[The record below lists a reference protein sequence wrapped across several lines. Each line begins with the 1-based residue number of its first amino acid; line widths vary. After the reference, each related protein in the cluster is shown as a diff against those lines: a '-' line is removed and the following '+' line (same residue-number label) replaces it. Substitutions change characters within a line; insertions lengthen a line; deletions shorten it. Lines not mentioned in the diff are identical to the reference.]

1 MNVESSSS
9 NTVTNTVLDSLEP
22 IPTEDPLRENI
33 RLLGRILGETISR
46 AHGDE
51 VLEQVESIRKIAHAS
66 RKDQTSDSERDALT
80 SLLTELSDE
89 QMLIVARAFNQ
100 FLNLANIAEQ
110 YQSIA
115 PGESSAH
122 NGERFLRQFLCESK
136 SKINTGDLQNAIKQL
151 SIELVFTAHP
161 TEVSRRTL
169 IQKHHL
175 LNDCLVALDKTQ
187 GEEEEQQDIRS
198 RISELVSQAWHTDEI
213 RERRPTPVDEAK
225 WGFSVFE
232 QSLWYAVPKFM
243 RRMHKMVREEL
254 DTNMPLNWMPLS
266 FVSWMGGD
274 RDGNPFVTSQVSQ
287 EVLLSS
293 RWMAM
298 ELYLEDV
305 EKLCAELSLTKCTD
319 ELRNRV
325 GYGGEPYRI
334 LLRDLRDEIKE
345 TRDHL
350 GAVLKGELTHARD
363 LITRTE
369 QLLDPLEL
377 CYRSLTESGL
387 ENVADGLLRD
397 TLWRAYAFGAPLVK
411 LDIRQDSERH
421 TEVLSELTRYLGI
434 GDYAQWTEKDKQN
447 FLLTELSSKR
457 PLIPVDWQA
466 SEPVAEVLQTC
477 RLIANTEPE
486 ALGIY
491 IISMARHPSDVLAVQ
506 LLLRE
511 CGCHFRLPVAPL
523 FETLDDL
530 NRSESVIAELLNNDW
545 YRGYLQGCQYVMIG
559 YSDSAKDA
567 GFFAAGWAQYRA
579 QEALVALA
587 EKHNLKLVLFHGR
600 GGTVGRGGA
609 PAHSALLSQPPGS
622 LAGGLRVTEQG
633 EMIRFKYGL
642 TDLAVQSMA
651 RFAAAILEGNLMP
664 PPKPKDSWRS
674 VMDQLG
680 EQSCAVYR
688 GIVREDPSFV
698 PYFRAATPEQELG
711 KLPLGSRPTKRKP
724 GGGVETLR
732 AIPWIFA
739 WSQSRMMLPAW
750 LGTGEALAKTRVE
763 HEAVLLEMFEQWPF
777 FRTRLSMLE
786 MVFSKTDPWLASL
799 YDEKLVPEDQRHW
812 GEALRQRLQNSINQ
826 LVDLVPSHK
835 LMESDPQLKA
845 SIKIRNP
852 YIDPLNILQVE
863 LLRRSRECGEVC
875 GGTQLEKAL
884 MVTIAGVAAGLRNT
898 G

>member
-1 MNVESSSS
+1 M
-9 NTVTNTVLDSLEP
+9 TVTTKLPTSEPVGTGFKAEATADSVR
-22 IPTEDPLRENI
+22 DNI
-33 RLLGRILGETISR
+33 RLLGRVLGQTISQ

-51 VLEQVESIRKIAHAS
+51 VLEQVESIRKIAVAS
-66 RKDQTSDSERDALT
+66 RKEEAAAREDLTQLLT
-80 SLLTELSDE
+80 SLSDE

-110 YQSIA
+110 YQSIDPSHDLA
-115 PGESSAH
+115 HGGEDVLRTFLQRSKTEVSSV
-122 NGERFLRQFLCESK
+122 
-136 SKINTGDLQNAIKQL
+136 DLQQGLQEL

-169 IQKHHL
+169 IQKHQL
-175 LNDCLVALDKTQ
+175 LTDCLGALKGAQD
-187 GEEEEQQDIRS
+187 EEQKDEIIE
-198 RISELVSQAWHTDEI
+198 RIGDLVAQAWHTDEI

-232 QSLWYAVPKFM
+232 SSLWYAVPKFM
-243 RRMHKMVREEL
+243 RRLHKMVEQE
-254 DTNMPLNWMPLS
+254 TEFSMPRDWMPLS

-274 RDGNPFVTSQVSQ
+274 RDGNPFVTAEVSK
-287 EVLLSS
+287 EVLYSS

-298 ELYLEDV
+298 DLYLRDV
-305 EKLCAELSLTKCTD
+305 EKLCSELSIVNCSE
-319 ELRNRV
+319 ELRLVV
-325 GYGGEPYRI
+325 GETSEPYRD
-334 LLRDLRDEIKE
+334 LLRKLRDDIHE
-345 TRDHL
+345 TRDCL
-350 GAVLKGELTHARD
+350 TAVLKGDSNSRARD
-363 LITRTE
+363 VVTHTA
-369 QLLDPLEL
+369 QLLEPLEL
-377 CYRSLTESGL
+377 CHRSLMETGL
-387 ENVADGLLRD
+387 ENVANGLLRD
-397 TLWRAYAFGAPLVK
+397 TLWRVYAFGAPMVK

-434 GDYAQWTEKDKQN
+434 GDYAQWTEQNKQS
-447 FLLTELSSKR
+447 FLLTELNSRR
-457 PLIPVDWQA
+457 PLIPADWQP
-466 SEPVAEVLQTC
+466 SESVAEVVATC
-477 RLIANTEPE
+477 RLIAQTDPG

-491 IISMARHPSDVLAVQ
+491 IISMAKYASDVLAVQ

-511 CGCHFRLPVAPL
+511 CGCQYPMSVAPL

-530 NRSESVIAELLNNDW
+530 NRSESVIGELFKSDW
-545 YRGYLQGCQYVMIG
+545 YRGYLQGQQHVMIG

-579 QEALVALA
+579 QEALVNLA
-587 EKHNLKLVLFHGR
+587 QKYDIKLVLFHGR

-642 TDLAVQSMA
+642 TDLAVQSMS
-651 RFAAAILEGNLMP
+651 RFSAAILEGNLLP
-664 PPKPKDSWRS
+664 PPKPKPSWRE
-674 VMDQLG
+674 VMDNLS
-680 EQSCAVYR
+680 ESSCAVYR

-750 LGTGEALAKTRVE
+750 LGTGEALEKARQE
-763 HEAVLLEMFEQWPF
+763 FEPVLLEMFEQWPF

-786 MVFSKTDPWLASL
+786 MVFAKTEPWLASL
-799 YDEKLVPEDQRHW
+799 YDQHLVPEDQRHW
-812 GEALRQRLQNSINQ
+812 GEALRGRLANSIHQ
-826 LVDLVPSHK
+826 LVELVPSHR

-875 GGTQLEKAL
+875 GGTVLEKAL

>member
-1 MNVESSSS
+1 MTETDVQA
-9 NTVTNTVLDSLEP
+9 EP
-22 IPTEDPLRENI
+22 TAAAVADPIEATLSGDPLRDNI
-33 RLLGRILGETISR
+33 RLLGRILGQTINS
-46 AHGDE
+46 AHGDP
-51 VLEQVESIRKIAHAS
+51 VLEQVESIRKIAHAA
-66 RKDQTSDSERDALT
+66 RKGEQTEREALT
-80 SLLTELSDE
+80 QLLSGLSDDE
-89 QMLIVARAFNQ
+89 MLIVARAFNQ

-115 PGESSAH
+115 PGEFSAH
-122 NGERFLRQFLCESK
+122 SGELFLKQFLHDSQ
-136 SKINTGDLQNAIKQL
+136 SKISAGELQNALKQL

-187 GEEEEQQDIRS
+187 DQEELQDIRN
-198 RISELVSQAWHTDEI
+198 RISELISQAWHTDEI
-213 RERRPTPVDEAK
+213 RGQRPTPVDEAK

-232 QSLWYAVPKFM
+232 QSLWFAVPKFM
-243 RRMHKMVREEL
+243 RRMHKMIGEEL
-254 DTNMPLNWMPLS
+254 NFSMPLDWMPLS

-274 RDGNPFVTSQVSQ
+274 RDGNPFVTSEVSK
-287 EVLLSS
+287 EVLYSS

-305 EKLCAELSLTKCTD
+305 ERLCAELSLVDCSE
-319 ELRNRV
+319 ELQSAV
-325 GYGGEPYRI
+325 GNSSEPYRT
-334 LLRDLRDEIKE
+334 LLRRLRDDIKE

-350 GAVLKGELTHARD
+350 GDVLKGELTHAQDIIRS
-363 LITRTE
+363 TK

-377 CYRSLTESGL
+377 CYRSLVDSGL
-387 ENVADGLLRD
+387 ENVANGLLRD

-434 GDYAQWTEKDKQN
+434 GDYAQWSEKDKQN
-447 FLLTELSSKR
+447 FLLTELASKR
-457 PLIPVDWQA
+457 PLIPVDWQG
-466 SEPVAEVLQTC
+466 SEPVDEVLSTC
-477 RLIANTEPE
+477 RLIANTDPE

-491 IISMARHPSDVLAVQ
+491 IISMARQPSDVLIVQ
-506 LLLRE
+506 LLLKE
-511 CGCHFRLPVAPL
+511 CGCRFRLPVAPL

-530 NRSESVIAELLNNDW
+530 NRSETVIAELLNNEW

-579 QEALVALA
+579 QEALVALV
-587 EKHNLKLVLFHGR
+587 EKHKLKLVLFHGR

-622 LAGGLRVTEQG
+622 LSGGLRVTEQG

-651 RFAAAILEGNLMP
+651 RFSAAILEGNLLP
-664 PPKPKDSWRS
+664 PPKPKDQWRT
-674 VMDQLG
+674 VMEQLSD
-680 EQSCAVYR
+680 ESCAVYR
-688 GIVREDPSFV
+688 SIVREDPSFV

-750 LGTGEALAKTRVE
+750 LGTGEALAKTRE
-763 HEAVLLEMFEQWPF
+763 QSESVLLEMFEQWPF

-812 GEALRQRLQNSINQ
+812 GVSLRQRLDNSIKQ
-826 LVDLVPSHK
+826 VVDLVPSHR

-863 LLRRSRECGEVC
+863 LLRRLRDCGEVC
-875 GGTQLEKAL
+875 GGTELEKAL

>member
-1 MNVESSSS
+1 MDGEL
-9 NTVTNTVLDSLEP
+9 TVPNAGAAN
-22 IPTEDPLRENI
+22 EDPLRENI
-33 RLLGRILGETISR
+33 RLLGRVLGQTINS
-46 AHGDE
+46 AHGNE
-51 VLEQVESIRKIAHAS
+51 VLEQVESIRKIALAS
-66 RKDQTSDSERDALT
+66 RKDPSASRTELT
-80 SLLTELSDE
+80 NLLTELSDE

-115 PGESSAH
+115 PGEQSAH
-122 NGERFLRQFLCESK
+122 SGEQALSTFLAK
-136 SKINTGDLQNAIKQL
+136 SQVSVSPADLQNALRNL

-169 IQKHHL
+169 IQKHQL
-175 LNDCLVALDKTQ
+175 LNDCLSELDKTH
-187 GEEEEQQDIRS
+187 ESEARDDIVS
-198 RISELVSQAWHTDEI
+198 RIDELITQAWHTDEI

-225 WGFSVFE
+225 WGFAVFE

-243 RRMHKMVREEL
+243 RRLHSTITTETKL
-254 DTNMPLNWMPLS
+254 TMPLDWMPLS

-287 EVLLSS
+287 EVLHSS

-298 ELYLEDV
+298 DLYLVDV
-305 EKLCAELSLTKCTD
+305 ERLCAELSLAHCSE
-319 ELRNRV
+319 ELRERV
-325 GYGGEPYRI
+325 GPCAEPYRV
-334 LLRDLRDEIKE
+334 LLRQLRDDIHE
-345 TRDHL
+345 TRDYL
-350 GAVLKGELTHARD
+350 SDVLTGETPAKARD
-363 LITRTE
+363 RITHTQ
-369 QLLDPLEL
+369 QLLEPLEL
-377 CYRSLTESGL
+377 CYRSLSETGL
-387 ENVADGLLRD
+387 ANIANGLLRD
-397 TLWRAYAFGAPLVK
+397 TLWRVYAFGAPLVK

-421 TEVLSELTRYLGI
+421 KEALSELTRYLGI
-434 GDYAQWTEKDKQN
+434 GDYGQWSESDKQS
-447 FLLTELSSKR
+447 FLLTELNSRR
-457 PLIPVDWQA
+457 PLIPTDWQP
-466 SEPVAEVLQTC
+466 SEPVAEVLATC
-477 RLIANTEPE
+477 RLIAATDPE

-491 IISMARHPSDVLAVQ
+491 IISMAQYASDVLAVM

-511 CGCHFRLPVAPL
+511 CGCHYRMPVAPL

-530 NRSESVIAELLNNDW
+530 NRAESVITELLKNDW
-545 YRGYLQGCQYVMIG
+545 YRGYLQGRQYIMIG

-579 QEALVALA
+579 QEALVSIA
-587 EKHNLKLVLFHGR
+587 EQHGLQLVLFHGR

-642 TDLAVQSMA
+642 TDLAVQSIA
-651 RFAAAILEGNLMP
+651 RFAAAILEGNLQP
-664 PPKPKDSWRS
+664 PPKPKKSWRQ
-674 VMDQLG
+674 VMDDLSTS
-680 EQSCAVYR
+680 SCAVYR

-750 LGTGEALAKTRVE
+750 LGTGEALAQARATS
-763 HEAVLLEMFEQWPF
+763 HEVLLEMFEQWPF

-786 MVFSKTDPWLASL
+786 MVFSKTDPWLSSI
-799 YDEKLVPEDQRHW
+799 YDEKLVPAELRHW
-812 GEALRQRLQNSINQ
+812 GDDLRERLDNSIKQ

-835 LMESDPQLKA
+835 LMESDPQLQA
-845 SIKIRNP
+845 SIKIRSP

-875 GGTQLEKAL
+875 GGTVLEKAL

>member
-1 MNVESSSS
+1 MTTKSADSSVSESLTRDSNEPSS
-9 NTVTNTVLDSLEP
+9 
-22 IPTEDPLRENI
+22 DPLRDNI
-33 RLLGRILGETISR
+33 RLLGRILGQTINQ

-51 VLEQVESIRKIAHAS
+51 VLEQIESIRKIAHAS
-66 RKDQTSDSERDALT
+66 RKGEMTAREDLTQLLT
-80 SLLTELSDE
+80 SLSDE
-89 QMLIVARAFNQ
+89 QMLIVARSFNQ

-110 YQSIA
+110 YQSIS
-115 PGESSAH
+115 PGAQSAH
-122 NGERFLRQFLCESK
+122 GGEDVLRRFLQRSK
-136 SKINTGDLQNAIKQL
+136 TEVSTLDLQQGLRQL

-169 IQKHHL
+169 ILKHQL
-175 LNDCLVALDKTQ
+175 LTDCLLDL
-187 GEEEEQQDIRS
+187 ERVSDDEQRNDVID
-198 RISELVSQAWHTDEI
+198 RIEDLISQAWHTDEI

-232 QSLWYAVPKFM
+232 SSLWYAVPKFM
-243 RRMHKMVREEL
+243 RRLHKMIDQET
-254 DTNMPLNWMPLS
+254 DFSMPLEWMPLS

-274 RDGNPFVTSQVSQ
+274 RDGNPFVTAKVTN

-298 ELYLEDV
+298 DLYLRDV
-305 EKLCAELSLTKCTD
+305 EKLCSELSVVDCNE
-319 ELRNRV
+319 ELRGVV
-325 GYGGEPYRI
+325 GDAPEPYRH
-334 LLRDLRDEIKE
+334 LLRGLRDDIHE
-345 TRDHL
+345 TRDYL
-350 GAVLKGELTHARD
+350 TAVLKGEDTGDYRD
-363 LITRTE
+363 LITRSA
-369 QLLDPLEL
+369 QLLQPLEL
-377 CYRSLTESGL
+377 CFRSLQECGL
-387 ENVADGLLRD
+387 EKVARGLLQD
-397 TLWRAYAFGAPLVK
+397 TLWRVYAFGAPMVK
-411 LDIRQDSERH
+411 LDIRQDSDRH
-421 TEVLSELTRYLGI
+421 KEVLSELTRYLGI
-434 GDYAQWTEKDKQN
+434 GDYAQWTEQDKQS
-447 FLLTELSSKR
+447 FLLTELNSRR
-457 PLIPVDWQA
+457 PLIPSGWQA
-466 SEPVAEVLQTC
+466 SESVTEVLDTC
-477 RLIANTEPE
+477 RLIGRTDPE

-491 IISMARHPSDVLAVQ
+491 IISMAQYPSDVLAVQ

-511 CGCHFRLPVAPL
+511 CGCQYPMSVAPL

-530 NRSESVIAELLNNDW
+530 NRAESVISQLFKNDW
-545 YRGYLQGCQYVMIG
+545 YRGYLQGQQHVMIG

-579 QEALVALA
+579 QEALVSLA
-587 EKHNLKLVLFHGR
+587 QEHGIKLVLFHGR

-642 TDLAVQSMA
+642 TDLAVQSMS
-651 RFAAAILEGNLMP
+651 RFSAAILEGNLMP
-664 PPKPKDSWRS
+664 PPKPKPSWRE
-674 VMDQLG
+674 VMDSLS
-680 EQSCAVYR
+680 ESSCQVYR
-688 GIVREDPSFV
+688 SIVREDPSFV

-750 LGTGEALAKTRVE
+750 LGTGEALEKTRQSYE
-763 HEAVLLEMFEQWPF
+763 PVLLEMFEQWPF

-786 MVFSKTDPWLASL
+786 MVFVKTEPSLASL
-799 YDEKLVPEDQRHW
+799 YDQHLVPEDQRHW
-812 GEALRQRLQNSINQ
+812 GEALRGRLANSIHQ
-826 LVDLVPSHK
+826 LVELVPSHK
-835 LMESDPQLKA
+835 LMESDPQLNA
-845 SIKIRNP
+845 AIKIRNP

-863 LLRRSRECGEVC
+863 LLRRSRECGEIC
-875 GGTQLEKAL
+875 GGTVLEKAL

>member
-1 MNVESSSS
+1 MTEQSINPELDQSSTDSNVGMPA
-9 NTVTNTVLDSLEP
+9 DSLR
-22 IPTEDPLRENI
+22 DNL
-33 RLLGRILGETISR
+33 RLLGRILGQTINN

-66 RKDQTSDSERDALT
+66 RKEEASAREDLTQLLT
-80 SLLTELSDE
+80 SLSDE

-110 YQSIA
+110 YQIIS
-115 PGESSAH
+115 PSGESAH
-122 NGERFLRQFLCESK
+122 GGEEVLRKFLQCSK
-136 SKINTGDLQNAIKQL
+136 TEVSSTDLQKGLRDL

-169 IQKHHL
+169 ILKHQL
-175 LNDCLVALDKTQ
+175 LTDCLLELEQASD
-187 GEEEEQQDIRS
+187 EEQRDEVVE
-198 RISELVSQAWHTDEI
+198 RISDLITQAWHTDEI

-232 QSLWYAVPKFM
+232 NSLWYAVPKFM
-243 RRMHKMVREEL
+243 RRMHKMVEQE
-254 DTNMPLNWMPLS
+254 TEFSMPKDWMPLS

-274 RDGNPFVTSQVSQ
+274 RDGNPFVTHEISQ

-298 ELYLEDV
+298 DLYLRDV
-305 EKLCAELSLTKCTD
+305 ENLCSELSLTECNE
-319 ELRNRV
+319 ELRQRV
-325 GYGGEPYRI
+325 GDSSEPYRT
-334 LLRDLRDEIKE
+334 LLRQLRDDIIE
-345 TRDHL
+345 TL
-350 GAVLKGELTHARD
+350 SYLTAVLKGEDAGLARD
-363 LITRTE
+363 VITSTA

-377 CYRSLTESGL
+377 CYRSLMDTGL
-387 ENVADGLLRD
+387 ANIANGLLQD
-397 TLWRAYAFGAPLVK
+397 TLWRVYAFGAPMVK

-434 GDYAQWTEKDKQN
+434 GDYAQWTEQDKQN
-447 FLLTELSSKR
+447 FLLTELNSRR
-457 PLIPVDWQA
+457 PLIPADWQA
-466 SEPVAEVLQTC
+466 SESVTEVIKTC
-477 RLIANTEPE
+477 QLIGKTDPE

-491 IISMARHPSDVLAVQ
+491 IISMARYPSDILAVQ

-511 CGCHFRLPVAPL
+511 CGCPFPMSVAPL

-530 NRSESVIAELLNNDW
+530 NRAESVIDQLFKNDW
-545 YRGYLQGCQYVMIG
+545 YRGYLQGQQHVMIG

-579 QEALVALA
+579 QEALVNLA
-587 EKHNLKLVLFHGR
+587 EKHNIKLVLFHGR

-642 TDLAVQSMA
+642 TDLAVQSMS
-651 RFAAAILEGNLMP
+651 RFSAAILEGNLLP
-664 PPKPKDSWRS
+664 PPKPKPDWRA
-674 VMDQLG
+674 VMDNLS
-680 EQSCAVYR
+680 ESSCKVYR
-688 GIVREDPSFV
+688 GVVREDPSFV

-750 LGTGEALAKTRVE
+750 LGTGEALEQARVE
-763 HEAVLLEMFEQWPF
+763 YEPVLLEMFEQWPF

-786 MVFSKTDPWLASL
+786 MVFTKTDPWLASL
-799 YDEKLVPEDQRHW
+799 YDQHLVPEDQRHW
-812 GEALRQRLQNSINQ
+812 GEALRGKLANSVHQ
-826 LVDLVPSHK
+826 LVELVPSHK

-845 SIKIRNP
+845 SIKVRNP

-875 GGTQLEKAL
+875 GGTVLEKAL

>member
-1 MNVESSSS
+1 MSVETLSPA
-9 NTVTNTVLDSLEP
+9 THTT
-22 IPTEDPLRENI
+22 TEATQPAPGNDPLRENI
-33 RLLGRILGETISR
+33 RLLGRILGQTISQ

-51 VLEQVESIRKIAHAS
+51 VLEQVESIRQIAHAS
-66 RKDQTSDSERDALT
+66 RKNQASARDDLT
-80 SLLTELSDE
+80 RVLTALSDE

-115 PGESSAH
+115 PSEKMSHSGEQA
-122 NGERFLRQFLCESK
+122 LRQFLQRSQSEVSAA
-136 SKINTGDLQNAIKQL
+136 DLQQGLKQL

-169 IQKHHL
+169 IQKHQQ
-175 LNDCLVALDKTQ
+175 LNDCLSSLEYSQEA
-187 GEEEEQQDIRS
+187 EQQEEIIE
-198 RISELVSQAWHTDEI
+198 RISDLVSQAWHTDEI

-232 QSLWYAVPKFM
+232 NSLWYAVPKFM
-243 RRMHKMVREEL
+243 RRLNKMVTEEIGC
-254 DTNMPLNWMPLS
+254 TMPLNWMPLS

-274 RDGNPFVTSQVSQ
+274 RDGNPFVTSEVSQ

-298 ELYLEDV
+298 DLYLQDV
-305 EKLCAELSLTKCTD
+305 EHLSSELSVVECSAEL
-319 ELRNRV
+319 RQRV
-325 GYGGEPYRI
+325 GNSSEPYRH
-334 LLRDLRDEIKE
+334 LLRQLRDDIRE
-345 TRDHL
+345 TRDYL
-350 GAVLKGELTHARD
+350 SAVLKGEATARLRDVITHTA
-363 LITRTE
+363 
-369 QLLDPLEL
+369 QLLEPLEL
-377 CYRSLTESGL
+377 CYRSLLETGL
-387 ENVADGLLRD
+387 HTIANGQLRD
-397 TLWRAYAFGAPLVK
+397 TLWRVYAFGAPLVK

-421 TEVLSELTRYLGI
+421 KEVLSELTRYLGI

-447 FLLTELSSKR
+447 FLLTELNSKR
-457 PLIPVDWQA
+457 PLIPNDWEA
-466 SEPVAEVLQTC
+466 SESVAEVIATC
-477 RLIANTEPE
+477 RLIAQTDPE

-491 IISMARHPSDVLAVQ
+491 IISMAQYASDVLAVQ

-511 CGCHFRLPVAPL
+511 CGCPFRMAVAPL

-530 NRSESVIAELLNNDW
+530 NRAESVISELLKNDW
-545 YRGYLQGCQYVMIG
+545 YRGYLQGKQYIMIG

-579 QEALVALA
+579 QEALVNLA
-587 EKHNLKLVLFHGR
+587 EKHELKLILFHGR

-642 TDLAVQSMA
+642 TDLAVQSMS
-651 RFAAAILEGNLMP
+651 RFAAAILEGNLLP
-664 PPKPKDSWRS
+664 PPKPKPNWREVMEVLSDS
-674 VMDQLG
+674 
-680 EQSCAVYR
+680 SCGVYR

-750 LGTGEALAKTRVE
+750 LGTGEALQKARADYE
-763 HEAVLLEMFEQWPF
+763 PVLLEMFEQWPF

-786 MVFSKTDPWLASL
+786 MVFTKTEPWLASL
-799 YDEKLVPEDQRHW
+799 YDERLVPEDLRHW
-812 GEALRQRLQNSINQ
+812 GETLRGRLANSINQ
-826 LVDLVPSHK
+826 LVELVPSHK

-875 GGTQLEKAL
+875 GGTVLEKAL